1 MCLPYLCVC
10 PPIRGLKLYGEG
22 IYTNRRA
29 KVYKSVGFE
38 SPLTPTRSPR
48 VKGGRGPG
56 VGGFCMRSN
65 L

>member
-1 MCLPYLCVC
+1 MEAKLP
-10 PPIRGLKLYGEG
+10 PTLKLRSSTN
-22 IYTNRRA
+22 TNRRA

-38 SPLTPTRSPR
+38 SPLTPTLSPLD
-48 VKGGRGPG
+48 KWGRGQG